1 MTLDMM
7 TTDVWTL
14 PATAS
19 HPALHLRRQRASGTA
34 RGAALYVHGATFP
47 SALSLF
53 FRFDG
58 RSWADALNAAGF
70 EAWGFDF
77 AGYGESGR
85 YPAMLQGAD
94 AAPPLGRVDAA
105 ERQLASALQAVRRLA
120 VEGLPVHLIAHS
132 WGTLAALRCAPAFA
146 DALASLTLFGPV
158 VQRTLQK
165 TLQNTLQR
173 EGPSEPMSAPAWR
186 TLTIWEQY
194 RRFIADV
201 PRGEP
206 HVLLDRHIEAWA
218 GAYLATD
225 PASASREPPAVQV
238 PAGPGVDIAALW
250 SGEPLVDASHVRTP
264 TLLVRGAWDSVCD
277 DRDAARLLGS
287 MTGAH
292 ARDRVI
298 AKGTHLMHLETGRVD
313 LHRVV
318 NEFLLE
324 FTPSPLRRDRC
335 TMTATP

>member
-1 MTLDMM
+1 MTLDPM
-7 TTDVWTL
+7 TTDGWTL

-19 HPALHLRRQRASGTA
+19 DPALHLRRQRAAGTP

-58 RSWADALNAAGF
+58 FSWADALNAAGF
-70 EAWGFDF
+70 DAWGLDF
-77 AGYGESGR
+77 AGYGESER
-85 YPAMLQGAD
+85 YAAMRQPAD
-94 AAPPLGRVDAA
+94 AAPPLGRAAAA
-105 ERQLASALQAVRRLA
+105 ERQLAGVLRTVRDIAGERL
-120 VEGLPVHLIAHS
+120 PMHLIAHS

-158 VQRTLQK
+158 VQRD
-165 TLQNTLQR
+165 
-173 EGPSEPMSAPAWR
+173 GSSEPVSAPAWR

-218 GAYLATD
+218 RAYLASD
-225 PASASREPPAVQV
+225 PASAAREPPAVQV
-238 PAGPGVDIAALW
+238 PSGPGVDIGALW
-250 SGEPLVDASHVRTP
+250 SGESLVNVSRVRTP
-264 TLLVRGAWDSVCD
+264 TLLVRGEWDSVCD
-277 DRDAARLLGS
+277 DRDAARLLRS
-287 MTGAH
+287 MTGAPV
-292 ARDRVI
+292 RDRVL
-298 AKGTHLMHLETGRVD
+298 AKGTHLMHLETGRIG
-313 LHRVV
+313 LHRAV

-324 FTPSPLRRDRC
+324 CTP
-335 TMTATP
+335 

>member
-1 MTLDMM
+1 MTLDPI

-19 HPALHLRRQRASGTA
+19 DPALHLRRQRAGGTA

-58 RSWADALNAAGF
+58 RSWADALTAAGF
-70 EAWGFDF
+70 DAWGFDF
-77 AGYGESGR
+77 AGYGDSER
-85 YPAMLQGAD
+85 YLAMHQPAD

-105 ERQLASALQAVRRLA
+105 ERQLASVLHAVRRLA
-120 VEGLPVHLIAHS
+120 GEQLPLHLIAHS
-132 WGTLAALRCAPAFA
+132 WGTLVALRCASTFA
-146 DALASLTLFGPV
+146 DTLASLTLFGPV
-158 VQRTLQK
+158 AQRD
-165 TLQNTLQR
+165 
-173 EGPSEPMSAPAWR
+173 GPSEPVSSPAWR

-206 HVLLDRHIEAWA
+206 NVLLDRHIDAWA
-218 GAYLATD
+218 SAYLATD
-225 PASASREPPAVQV
+225 PASASRYPPAVQV
-238 PAGPGVDIAALW
+238 PAGPMADIGALW
-250 SGEPLVDASHVRTP
+250 SGEPLVDASRVRAP
-264 TLLVRGAWDSVCD
+264 TLLVRGEWDSVCD
-277 DRDAARLLGS
+277 DRDAAHLVRS
-287 MTGAH
+287 MSGTSV
-292 ARDRVI
+292 RDRVI
-298 AKGTHLMHLETGRVD
+298 AKGTHLMHLETSRID

-324 FTPSPLRRDRC
+324 C
-335 TMTATP
+335 TS

>member
-1 MTLDMM
+1 MTFDAM

-14 PATAS
+14 PATATD
-19 HPALHLRRQRASGTA
+19 PALHLRRQRASGTP

-58 RSWADALNAAGF
+58 CSWADALNTAGID
-70 EAWGFDF
+70 AWGFDF
-77 AGYGESGR
+77 AGYGESQR
-85 YPAMLQGAD
+85 YPAMLQAAD
-94 AAPPLGRVDAA
+94 AAPPVGRVDAA
-105 ERQLASALQAVRRLA
+105 ERQLATVLDVVRGLA
-120 VEGLPVHLIAHS
+120 GVRPPLHLIAHS

-146 DALASLTLFGPV
+146 DSLASLTLFGPV
-158 VQRTLQK
+158 VQRDG
-165 TLQNTLQR
+165 
-173 EGPSEPMSAPAWR
+173 GPPEPVSAPAWR

-225 PASASREPPAVQV
+225 PGSASREPPAVQV
-238 PAGPGVDIAALW
+238 PAGPGVDIGALW
-250 SGEPLVDASHVRTP
+250 SGEPLVDASRVRTP
-264 TLLVRGAWDSVCD
+264 TLVVRGVWDSVCD
-277 DRDAARLLGS
+277 DRDAARLLRS
-287 MTGAH
+287 MTGAP
-292 ARDRVI
+292 ARDRVL
-298 AKGTHLMHLETGRVD
+298 ANGTHLMHLETGRIS
-313 LHRVV
+313 LQRAV

-324 FTPSPLRRDRC
+324 CTP
-335 TMTATP
+335 

>member
-1 MTLDMM
+1 MSLDAM

-19 HPALHLRRQRASGTA
+19 DPALHLRRQRSSGTP

-58 RSWADALNAAGF
+58 CSWADALNAAGF
-70 EAWGFDF
+70 DAWGFDF
-77 AGYGESGR
+77 AGYGESQR
-85 YPAMLQGAD
+85 YPAMLQAAD

-105 ERQLASALQAVRRLA
+105 ERQLATVLRAVRGLA
-120 VEGLPVHLIAHS
+120 GERQPVHLIAHS

-146 DALASLTLFGPV
+146 DSLASLTLFGPV
-158 VQRTLQK
+158 VQRDG
-165 TLQNTLQR
+165 
-173 EGPSEPMSAPAWR
+173 GPPDPVSAPAWR

-225 PASASREPPAVQV
+225 PASASREPPSVQV
-238 PAGPGVDIAALW
+238 PAGPGADIAALW
-250 SGEPLVDASHVRTP
+250 SGEPLVDAARVRTP
-264 TLLVRGAWDSVCD
+264 TLVVRGEWDSVCD
-277 DRDAARLLGS
+277 DRDAARLLRS
-287 MTGAH
+287 MTGSPV
-292 ARDRVI
+292 RDCVL
-298 AKGTHLMHLETGRVD
+298 AKGTHLMHLETGRID
-313 LHRVV
+313 LQRAV

-324 FTPSPLRRDRC
+324 CTP
-335 TMTATP
+335 

>member
-1 MTLDMM
+1 MTLDVM
-7 TTDVWTL
+7 TTDVWKL

-19 HPALHLRRQRASGTA
+19 HPALHLRRQRASGAA

-70 EAWGFDF
+70 DAWGFDF

-158 VQRTLQK
+158 VHRD
-165 TLQNTLQR
+165 
-173 EGPSEPMSAPAWR
+173 GPSEPVSASAWR

-250 SGEPLVDASHVRTP
+250 SGEPLVDASRVRTP

-277 DRDAARLLGS
+277 DRDAARLLRS
-287 MTGAH
+287 MTGAD

-298 AKGTHLMHLETGRVD
+298 ARGTHLMHLETGRVD

-324 FTPSPLRRDRC
+324 CTP
-335 TMTATP
+335 

>member
-1 MTLDMM
+1 MTLEVM

-70 EAWGFDF
+70 DAWGFDF
-77 AGYGESGR
+77 AGYGESER
-85 YPAMLQGAD
+85 YPAMLQGAE

-132 WGTLAALRCAPAFA
+132 WGTLAALRCTPAFA

-158 VQRTLQK
+158 VQRDDS
-165 TLQNTLQR
+165 
-173 EGPSEPMSAPAWR
+173 SEQASAPAWR

-206 HVLLDRHIEAWA
+206 NVLLDRHIEAWA

-225 PASASREPPAVQV
+225 PASTSREPPAVQV
-238 PAGPGVDIAALW
+238 PAGPGVDIGALW
-250 SGEPLVDASHVRTP
+250 SGEPLVDASRVRTP

-277 DRDAARLLGS
+277 DRDAARLLCS
-287 MTGAH
+287 MTGAD
-292 ARDRVI
+292 ARDRVL
-298 AKGTHLMHLETGRVD
+298 ARGTHLMHLETGRIE

-324 FTPSPLRRDRC
+324 CTP
-335 TMTATP
+335 

>member
-1 MTLDMM
+1 MNIDMP

-14 PATAS
+14 PATTS
-19 HPALHLRRQRASGTA
+19 DPALHLRRQRTSGTP

-58 RSWADALNAAGF
+58 RSWADALNVAGF
-70 EAWGFDF
+70 DAWGFDF
-77 AGYGESGR
+77 AGYGESQR
-85 YPAMLQGAD
+85 YPAMRQPAQ
-94 AAPPLGRVDAA
+94 AAPAVGRVDAA
-105 ERQLASALQAVRRLA
+105 ERQLATALHAVRRLA
-120 VEGLPVHLIAHS
+120 GERLPVHLIAHS
-132 WGTLAALRCAPAFA
+132 WGTLVALRCAPAFA

-158 VQRTLQK
+158 VQRDM
-165 TLQNTLQR
+165 R
-173 EGPSEPMSAPAWR
+173 GDGSPDAASAPAWR

-206 HVLLDRHIEAWA
+206 HVLLDRHIQAWA
-218 GAYLATD
+218 AAYLATD

-250 SGEPLVDASHVRTP
+250 SGEPLVDVSRVRTP
-264 TLLVRGAWDSVCD
+264 TLLVRGAWDPVCD
-277 DRDAARLLGS
+277 DRDAARLLRS
-287 MTGAH
+287 MTGAP
-292 ARDRVI
+292 ARDLVL
-298 AKGTHLMHLETGRVD
+298 AKGTHLMHLETGRTE

-318 NEFLLE
+318 NDFLLE
-324 FTPSPLRRDRC
+324 HTP
-335 TMTATP
+335 

>member
-1 MTLDMM
+1 MTLGPI
-7 TTDVWTL
+7 TTDVWKL

-19 HPALHLRRQRASGTA
+19 DPALHLRRQRAGGTA

-70 EAWGFDF
+70 DAWGFDF
-77 AGYGESGR
+77 AGYGDSER
-85 YPAMLQGAD
+85 YPAMRQPAD
-94 AAPPLGRVDAA
+94 AAPPLGRADAA
-105 ERQLASALQAVRRLA
+105 ERQLASVLHAVRRLA
-120 VEGLPVHLIAHS
+120 GEQQPVHLIAHS
-132 WGTLAALRCAPAFA
+132 WGTLVALRCAGTSTLA
-146 DALASLTLFGPV
+146 DTLASLTLFGPV
-158 VQRTLQK
+158 APRD
-165 TLQNTLQR
+165 
-173 EGPSEPMSAPAWR
+173 GPPDPVSAPAWR

-206 HVLLDRHIEAWA
+206 NVLLDRHIDAWA
-218 GAYLATD
+218 SAYLATD
-225 PASASREPPAVQV
+225 PASASRHPPAVQV
-238 PAGPGVDIAALW
+238 PAGPMADIGALW
-250 SGEPLVDASHVRTP
+250 SGERLVDASRVRTP

-277 DRDAARLLGS
+277 ERDAAHLVRS
-287 MTGAH
+287 MSGTSV
-292 ARDRVI
+292 RDRVI
-298 AKGTHLMHLETGRVD
+298 AKGTHLMHLETSRTD

-324 FTPSPLRRDRC
+324 C
-335 TMTATP
+335 TS